1 MGEPASVEPKSLPSA
16 HPWRRFMGIIYE
28 GVILF
33 GVLWL
38 ANYLFSSL
46 TTFTGEPG
54 NLRTISQLFLALV
67 LAAYFGFQW
76 AGGRRTLPM
85 KTMELQLVDAADQ
98 PLTVGRAVTR
108 YFAALAMLVGAL
120 GLTQLWPIAFL
131 LVVLPASWT
140 LLDPQRRA
148 LYDIVAGTRL
158 IKSEIK

>member
-1 MGEPASVEPKSLPSA
+1 
-16 HPWRRFMGIIYE
+16 MGIIYE

-46 TTFTGEPG
+46 TTFKGELG
-54 NLRTISQLFLALV
+54 SLRTISQVFLAAV

-76 AGGRRTLPM
+76 ANGRRTLPM
-85 KTMELQLVDAADQ
+85 KTMELKLVDAANQ
-98 PLTVGRAVTR
+98 PVTVARAVTR
-108 YFAALAMLVGAL
+108 YFAALAMLLGAL
-120 GLTQLWPIAFL
+120 GLTQLWPVAFV
-131 LVVLPASWT
+131 LVMLPASWA

-158 IKSEIK
+158 IKSSVVSAKK